1 MKKYIIGSLIS
12 IALAYSISALAYYF
26 LNTPQLPK
34 ERKIVDTV
42 VSNSILS
49 AFNVSEKVEVQTTTS
64 SKDALYDWELS
75 ATVIGTQSVAMVV
88 RGRDALVLKINDSLE
103 GYRVKKI
110 EASKVLFVAN
120 NQNLWL
126 HIRSNTTQANK
137 NQNVNKDIPKSGT
150 YVVGKNLFEKTLL
163 NPENLLKTVNILPEM
178 NNGEFKGMKINSLKT
193 RSFLYVH
200 GLRQEDIITSIN
212 GQKLLSIADGIKAYQ
227 SILSS
232 DKFTISVLRNNKIE
246 ELKYEIIK

>member
-1 MKKYIIGSLIS
+1 MKKYLIGILLS
-12 IALAYSISALAYYF
+12 ITLAYTISAIAYYVF
-26 LNTPQLPK
+26 NIPQLPQ
-34 ERKIVDTV
+34 ERKLSNTS
-42 VSNSILS
+42 VSSSVLS
-49 AFNVSEKVEVQTTTS
+49 ALNVIEKVEIQTTTS
-64 SKDALYDWELS
+64 SEDALYDWELS
-75 ATVIGTQSVAMVV
+75 ATVLGTQSVAMVV
-88 RGRDALVLKINDSLE
+88 RDRDALVLKINDVLE

-126 HIRSNTTQANK
+126 HIRSNVTQSK
-137 NQNVNKDIPKSGT
+137 NSNVKKDIPKSGT
-150 YVVGKNLFEKTLL
+150 YTVRKSLFEKTLL

-227 SILSS
+227 NILSS
-232 DKFTISVLRNNKIE
+232 DKFSISILRDNKIE